1 MIANKVLKNF
11 NLDLSDLP
19 ASAETREFSI
29 IGDEELEFILEIKNE
44 DNYYYNFK
52 TNLFQAADARLDGLI
67 TNNNSYKGSIK
78 FPTVTDDDQYDI
90 FLYVLPGGK
99 HADYQEFRFRDGSI
113 DINSSV
119 GSNSLMMQKVIYQYT
134 DVTLTL
140 SPYSPNSVT
149 DLIKSSTRKDFTA
162 TLSRGKSTGSVPF
175 SVSCEVNAATK
186 CYQILKQPSTL
197 DILSFLTPTVGSA
210 PEKLPGENIYPT
222 ARDAFTGD
230 DVNGAVTSG
239 TNVRMDAVDISD
251 NIAAGD
257 KITSPVTTDTV
268 NGDFSGG
275 ATAITM
281 DSAVATKMAVGDQV
295 TGTAALDAG
304 IFTVAS
310 IDSTNVFSLNASAA
324 IDDGTTLTF
333 SSKVNRSL
341 TTVGA
346 LFPVT
351 ATDFTISQ
359 AIQFRDDQP
368 LTFTPQ
374 MNYQWPLDSIE
385 GITEGMIV
393 VPSTNVTANTKTSR
407 YEDTVTLYEGTE
419 SEEKVIKNKAPFA
432 ITKNQKPTVV
442 KGLVTVQPGNIV
454 FNKQQK
460 LALAD
465 DSLKIGG
472 YGETHIKNIT
482 GYDIKF
488 SNLKLKLTPVITT
501 TTATCI
507 NSTSV
512 VVSERAGI
520 LDNVSTV
527 SGIGIDPTTSNPLVA
542 SGAGAVSGAGTI
554 VLNRA
559 QNLESGAT
567 LTFAEAGQ
575 LATITGDIEII
586 KVGTGSATLR
596 FDMEKLLSI
605 T

>member
-29 IGDEELEFILEIKNE
+29 IGDEGLEFILEIKNE

-419 SEEKVIKNKAPFA
+419 SEEKTN
-432 ITKNQKPTVV
+432 
-442 KGLVTVQPGNIV
+442 
-454 FNKQQK
+454 
-460 LALAD
+460 
-465 DSLKIGG
+465 
-472 YGETHIKNIT
+472 
-482 GYDIKF
+482 
-488 SNLKLKLTPVITT
+488 
-501 TTATCI
+501 C
-507 NSTSV
+507 
-512 VVSERAGI
+512 SERISDCTAW
-520 LDNVSTV
+520 
-527 SGIGIDPTTSNPLVA
+527 
-542 SGAGAVSGAGTI
+542 
-554 VLNRA
+554 
-559 QNLESGAT
+559 
-567 LTFAEAGQ
+567 
-575 LATITGDIEII
+575 
-586 KVGTGSATLR
+586 
-596 FDMEKLLSI
+596 
-605 T
+605 

>member
-29 IGDEELEFILEIKNE
+29 IGDEGLEFILEIKNE

>member
-1 MIANKVLKNF
+1 MIANKVLTKF

-19 ASAETREFSI
+19 ADTETRDFSI
-29 IGDEELEFILEIKNE
+29 VGDEGLEFILEIKNE
-44 DNYYYNFK
+44 DNYYYNFT

-67 TNNNSYKGSIK
+67 TNNNLYKGIIK

-99 HADYQEFRFRDGSI
+99 HANYQEFRFRDGSI

-149 DLIKSSTRKDFTA
+149 DLIKASTRKDFTA
-162 TLSRGKSTGSVPF
+162 TFSRGKSTGSVPF

-186 CYQILKQPSTL
+186 CYQILKQPTPF
-197 DILSFLTPTVGSA
+197 DILSFVSPTVGSA
-210 PEKLPGENIYPT
+210 PELLPGENEYPT
-222 ARDAFTGD
+222 ITETAQVQLAGISSSATIVLRTP
-230 DVNGAVTSG
+230 VP
-239 TNVRMDAVDISD
+239 DI
-251 NIAAGD
+251 IVGD
-257 KITSPVTTDTV
+257 KWTSDGAMPTADQFVQSITVDGDGNVTQFVTNTAASH
-268 NGDFSGG
+268 SGG
-275 ATAITM
+275 A
-281 DSAVATKMAVGDQV
+281 
-295 TGTAALDAG
+295 
-304 IFTVAS
+304 
-310 IDSTNVFSLNASAA
+310 N
-324 IDDGTTLTF
+324 LTF
-333 SSKVNRSL
+333 RS
-341 TTVGA
+341 
-346 LFPVT
+346 
-351 ATDFTISQ
+351 
-359 AIQFRDDQP
+359 RD
-368 LTFTPQ
+368 
-374 MNYQWPLDSIE
+374 NYQWPLDNIE

-393 VPSTNVTANTKTSR
+393 LPGTNVTTNTKTAK

-419 SEEKVIKNKAPFA
+419 SEEKVVKNKAPFA
-432 ITKNQKPTVV
+432 ITKNQTPTVV

-460 LALAD
+460 LALAGD
-465 DSLKIGG
+465 GLRIGG

-488 SNLKLKLTPVITT
+488 SNLKLKLTPIKTT
-501 TTATCI
+501 TTAACI

-512 VVSERAGI
+512 VVAERAGI

-527 SGIGIDPTTSNPLVA
+527 SGIGIDPTASNPIVA

-586 KVGTGSATLR
+586 KVGTGSPTLR

>member
-29 IGDEELEFILEIKNE
+29 IGDEGLEFILEIKNE

-351 ATDFTISQ
+351 ATDFTMSQ